1 MKNDIFKDIENQLV
15 DALKKSAS
23 KQDRLDNYK
32 REKEKSE
39 RNSYKQFLKVMDSI
53 GSLKELYDSKNMES
67 NKDCKALFRKI
78 KMIERLLE
86 RILND
91 ANISKIKFDPGEMI
105 NPNIDNVEI
114 LDTANDP
121 NRLNGEIISVIRDGY
136 MIGDVVLR
144 HAEVVIVKN

>member
-23 KQDRLDNYK
+23 KQDALDNYK
-32 REKEKSE
+32 REKEQSE

-53 GSLKELYDSKNMES
+53 GSLKERYETKNMDS
-67 NKDCKALFRKI
+67 NKDCKSLFQKI

-86 RILND
+86 QILKD
-91 ANISKIKFDPGEMI
+91 MNISKIQFAPGEMI
-105 NPNIDNVEI
+105 NPNVDNIDI
-114 LDTANDP
+114 LDTENDP
-121 NRLNGEIISVIRDGY
+121 NRPDGEIISVIRDGY
-136 MIGDVVLR
+136 MIGDVILR